1 MTSPAEAIALLGI
14 LTTVERRVETS
25 ELTVALRDIV
35 IATERFRLRVA
46 RQVFGMGATEMLA
59 LGGLAVDGP
68 STPTAIAE
76 RLQITTPSVTEL
88 VDRLE
93 RNGLARRRPHETDRR
108 KVLVELTDAGLG
120 KAAAVTGRFAEALAR
135 SAAGLDDDELHLVL
149 SFLRRATVEV
159 NSVI

>member
-1 MTSPAEAIALLGI
+1 MTVDGP
-14 LTTVERRVETS
+14 VEMS
-25 ELTVALRDIV
+25 EITIALRDVV

-46 RQVFGMGATEMLA
+46 REVFGLGATEMIA

-93 RNGLARRRPHETDRR
+93 EAGLARRRPHATDRR
-108 KVLVELTDAGLG
+108 KVLVELTGSG
-120 KAAAVTGRFAEALAR
+120 RSKAAMVSGRFAEALAR
-135 SAAGLDDDELHLVL
+135 STADLDGDELGLVL
-149 SFLRRATVEV
+149 GFLRRAAVEV
-159 NSVI
+159 NAVI